1 MLPRDDAAVEQT
13 RRDRL
18 EPASVP
24 TRVRERPPQPV
35 TPGANGVAA
44 RTGIPPL
51 PPALAAGPDAK
62 ALLQALGRRWL
73 TAASIG
79 ILLATAAGLAAWF
92 LLAPKYTAFAQLHVN
107 STPPW
112 LVFRNPD
119 EGRGEFL
126 TYQKT
131 QAARIRGRFVLNA
144 ALNRDEVK
152 KLRLVQEQSEPIT
165 WLEDEL
171 KVEAQEGS
179 EIITLAL
186 SGPYPGELVT
196 LVNAVT
202 QSYLQEIVNVE
213 RKRRSDR
220 LVELEDIYIKSNEK
234 LRRKREDWR
243 ETAKRLGTSDSMALT
258 QKQVNL
264 LNEFAD
270 VKKQLTQVQFD
281 FMKAQG
287 RLEAHRAR
295 EQLLKDLV
303 VPETALNEGLEAD
316 LLAKKYIA
324 RIAQLQEVVTEG
336 EQHAVRKD
344 EGTLV
349 RARQR
354 LETERKSLDSRRE
367 EVRTRLTERLRQ
379 AARVDYEMTRMQL
392 QNDIAPLTEQEKALR
407 GRAEILAA
415 QAEKI
420 GNSSTEL
427 EMLRAEINRED
438 KAANQVGDEREKL
451 QIELRSPPRV
461 SMYQE
466 GALQKRDWKRQ
477 ILLTVLAPVAAL
489 FLVCFGVAWWE
500 FRSRRIHTTEEVV
513 RGLGMRLVGAVPA
526 LAHPSSPGHVSANGK
541 QDPSEA
547 GMLESIDS
555 IRTLLLRDAGTR
567 IVMVTSAVGGEGKT
581 TLASHLAGSLARAGR
596 RTLLIDCDLRR
607 PAAHQM
613 FELPLQPGF
622 SEALLGE
629 VHVAEATRSTAVNDL
644 FVIPAG
650 QWDRAVLQ
658 VLARDG
664 AEPLFEK
671 LKAEYDFIVVDSHPV
686 LAATDSLLIGQS
698 VDAVL
703 LSILQEVSQSPRV
716 YAASQKLAALG
727 IRVVGAV
734 VNGASR
740 EDLYSGGYQ
749 CVPEPVR

>member
-1 MLPRDDAAVEQT
+1 M
-13 RRDRL
+13 
-18 EPASVP
+18 
-24 TRVRERPPQPV
+24 
-35 TPGANGVAA
+35 
-44 RTGIPPL
+44 PPL

-79 ILLATAAGLAAWF
+79 ILLATAAGLAAWS

-295 EQLLKDLV
+295 EQ
-303 VPETALNEGLEAD
+303 
-316 LLAKKYIA
+316 
-324 RIAQLQEVVTEG
+324 
-336 EQHAVRKD
+336 
-344 EGTLV
+344 
-349 RARQR
+349 
-354 LETERKSLDSRRE
+354 
-367 EVRTRLTERLRQ
+367 
-379 AARVDYEMTRMQL
+379 
-392 QNDIAPLTEQEKALR
+392 
-407 GRAEILAA
+407 
-415 QAEKI
+415 
-420 GNSSTEL
+420 
-427 EMLRAEINRED
+427 
-438 KAANQVGDEREKL
+438 
-451 QIELRSPPRV
+451 
-461 SMYQE
+461 
-466 GALQKRDWKRQ
+466 
-477 ILLTVLAPVAAL
+477 
-489 FLVCFGVAWWE
+489 
-500 FRSRRIHTTEEVV
+500 
-513 RGLGMRLVGAVPA
+513 
-526 LAHPSSPGHVSANGK
+526 
-541 QDPSEA
+541 
-547 GMLESIDS
+547 
-555 IRTLLLRDAGTR
+555 
-567 IVMVTSAVGGEGKT
+567 
-581 TLASHLAGSLARAGR
+581 
-596 RTLLIDCDLRR
+596 
-607 PAAHQM
+607 
-613 FELPLQPGF
+613 
-622 SEALLGE
+622 
-629 VHVAEATRSTAVNDL
+629 
-644 FVIPAG
+644 
-650 QWDRAVLQ
+650 
-658 VLARDG
+658 
-664 AEPLFEK
+664 
-671 LKAEYDFIVVDSHPV
+671 
-686 LAATDSLLIGQS
+686 
-698 VDAVL
+698 
-703 LSILQEVSQSPRV
+703 
-716 YAASQKLAALG
+716 
-727 IRVVGAV
+727 
-734 VNGASR
+734 
-740 EDLYSGGYQ
+740 
-749 CVPEPVR
+749 